1 MYCEP
6 SQTCMI
12 NVFANT
18 ANSLQLLPIFTK
30 SYIMSDWVPN
40 IFHKIIVEKKSYIED
55 KKE

>member
-55 KKE
+55 KKD